1 MGKHKRYFLSA
12 LLAIAQTAKALTL
25 KQVIS
30 LFLLASFILFPML
43 APFYTAQA
51 NTQKDDSL
59 ASELV
64 AQHNQAD
71 EPATQLVSQHNE
83 VNEVDEPVTQL
94 ASFPTKAFQPHS
106 VDSNYWQRLTCE
118 DVEQFATR
126 FYELL
131 SRALQRDDL
140 KVALSQEQ
148 QAASSDTTVATT
160 VSSVDASSSPLAN
173 AIMQHEQRIAR
184 GQNGL
189 MRIIA
194 NWVKWEEALGTPN
207 ERRGILSELARC
219 THGLSSSSVTQC
231 SFEDVTH
238 LVSAFHQQALP
249 TDAAYRGLHNICEIR
264 NAYWQN
270 TASQRLAA
278 NGIEFAPSFLYR
290 GTGCYYDNSVSMV
303 LAPDG
308 ASVSF
313 IFHDFEAAIFSP
325 EECRIRVPIMVDG
338 GPERNAIKF
347 EINTYYSGMLYGG
360 ATSRVATSGTLTG
373 NGMAASG
380 SGSDVAFGFTVYP
393 HKSGVVDTRV
403 RGSLVR
409 NESHTGVLET
419 TTDAYVLSNS
429 PSVLFPDYI
438 NPDSLEIS
446 GQTYTSDASYSI
458 RFQGKT
464 WLVTITAL
472 GAVLI
477 HLVS

>member
-1 MGKHKRYFLSA
+1 MGKHKRYFLPA

-30 LFLLASFILFPML
+30 LLLLASFILFPML
-43 APFYTAQA
+43 APFYVAQA
-51 NTQKDDSL
+51 NTQEDNNL
-59 ASELV
+59 ASEL
-64 AQHNQAD
+64 ATQTNQAD
-71 EPATQLVSQHNE
+71 KPETQLVSQHKQI
-83 VNEVDEPVTQL
+83 DEPVTEF
-94 ASFPTKAFQPHS
+94 ASYPHQASQPS
-106 VDSNYWQRLTCE
+106 SANSDYWNRLTCE
-118 DVEQFATR
+118 DLTLFSKR
-126 FYELL
+126 FGELH

-148 QAASSDTTVATT
+148 QAVSADTAVTTTVTQNDGP
-160 VSSVDASSSPLAN
+160 VSPLVN

-184 GQNGL
+184 GQDGL

-194 NWVKWEEALGTPN
+194 NWVKWEDALGAPQ
-207 ERRGILSELARC
+207 ERKGILTELASC
-219 THGLSSSSVTQC
+219 TQGLSSSSMAQC
-231 SFEDVTH
+231 SFEDVNY
-238 LVSAFHQQALP
+238 LVSALYQQALP

-347 EINTYYSGMLYGG
+347 QINTYYSGMLYGG

-458 RFQGKT
+458 RFQDKT

-472 GAVLI
+472 GAVLM